1 MKTEIQIVVGTG
13 GVGKT
18 TTAVAMA
25 FAQAKMGKKVLLL
38 TVDPSQRLKV
48 SLGLSHDG
56 QLQQI
61 SHQGISITACLLNAQ
76 KIFDDFVRQFAQ
88 KDERI
93 QSLFQNK
100 LYQKLSTQLSGAQEF
115 TSIEF
120 IYSQYKTGLWDLILI
135 DTPPA
140 EQAIDFLNTPQKI
153 IALFDKNIFQWVR
166 LGRPQKER
174 GFFERMLVLGY
185 EKLVK
190 ILESL
195 TGAEFL
201 SQLFDFFQL
210 IENWQEK
217 IAERL
222 TFSQQLL
229 HGESTKFILVTSLRN
244 VALHEAAELKTE
256 LEKQGYQ
263 FEKMYLNKAF
273 LPESVMESKG
283 LTLDSEVIQY
293 QEQKKQ
299 LLNQFQMDSRL
310 QSLSWICLPEYE
322 EDLSSLE
329 DMRQM
334 IQDIYAALNP
344 SKVVSCGKTSG

>member
-1 MKTEIQIVVGTG
+1 MSAEIQIVVGTG

-48 SLGLSHDG
+48 SLGLNQDG
-56 QLQQI
+56 QLQEI
-61 SHQGISITACLLNAQ
+61 HHQGVTITACLLNAE
-76 KIFDDFVRQFAQ
+76 KIFNDFVRQFAQ

-120 IYSQYKTGLWDLILI
+120 IYSQYKTGAWDLILI

-140 EQAIDFLNTPQKI
+140 EQAIDFLKTPQKI
-153 IALFDKNIFQWVR
+153 ISLFDKNIFQWIR
-166 LGRPQKER
+166 LGRPEKQR

-195 TGAEFL
+195 TGSEFL

-210 IENWQEK
+210 IEAWQEK
-217 IAERL
+217 IAQRL

-229 HGESTKFILVTSLRN
+229 HGESTHFILVTSLRN
-244 VALHEAAELKTE
+244 VALQEAAELKLE
-256 LEKQGYQ
+256 LEKQGYH
-263 FEKMYLNKAF
+263 FARMYLNKAF
-273 LPESVMESKG
+273 LPPS
-283 LTLDSEVIQY
+283 VIQSKNFALDQNVLQY
-293 QEQKKQ
+293 YEQKKE
-299 LLNQFQMDSRL
+299 LMNQFQKDSRL
-310 QSLSWICLPEYE
+310 DRLSWVCLPEYE
-322 EDLSSLE
+322 EELSSLE
-329 DMRQM
+329 DMNQM
-334 IQDIYAALNP
+334 IQDIYAALN
-344 SKVVSCGKTSG
+344 

>member
-1 MKTEIQIVVGTG
+1 MYPEMESFMNAEIQIVVGTG

-25 FAQAKMGKKVLLL
+25 FAQAKKGKKVLLL

-48 SLGLSHDG
+48 SLGLNQDG
-56 QLQQI
+56 QLQEI
-61 SHQGISITACLLNAQ
+61 HHQGVSITACLLNAE
-76 KIFDDFVRQFAQ
+76 KIFNDFVRQFAQ

-120 IYSQYKTGLWDLILI
+120 IYSQYKTGVWDLILI

-140 EQAIDFLNTPQKI
+140 EQAIDFLKTPQKI
-153 IALFDKNIFQWVR
+153 IALFDKNIFQWIR
-166 LGRPQKER
+166 LGRPEKQR

-195 TGAEFL
+195 TGSEFL

-210 IENWQEK
+210 IEAWQEK
-217 IAERL
+217 IAQRL

-229 HGESTKFILVTSLRN
+229 HGENTHFILVTSLRK
-244 VALHEAAELKTE
+244 VALQEAAELKAE
-256 LEKQGYQ
+256 LEKQGYH
-263 FEKMYLNKAF
+263 FARMYLNKAF
-273 LPESVMESKG
+273 LSATTMQSKN
-283 LTLDSEVIQY
+283 LVLDQAVLQY
-293 QEQKKQ
+293 YEQKKE
-299 LLNQFQMDSRL
+299 LMNQFQMDSRL
-310 QSLSWICLPEYE
+310 DRLSWVCLPEYE
-322 EDLSSLE
+322 EELSSLE
-329 DMRQM
+329 DMDQM
-334 IQDIYAALNP
+334 IQDIYAALN
-344 SKVVSCGKTSG
+344 

>member
-1 MKTEIQIVVGTG
+1 MNAEIQIVVGTG

-25 FAQAKMGKKVLLL
+25 FAQAKKGKKVLLL

-48 SLGLSHDG
+48 SLGLNQDG
-56 QLQQI
+56 QLQEI
-61 SHQGISITACLLNAQ
+61 HHQGVSITACLLNAE
-76 KIFDDFVRQFAQ
+76 KIFNDFVRQFAQ

-120 IYSQYKTGLWDLILI
+120 IYSQYKTGVWDLILI

-140 EQAIDFLNTPQKI
+140 EQAIDFLKTPQKI
-153 IALFDKNIFQWVR
+153 IALFDKNIFQWIR
-166 LGRPQKER
+166 LGRPEKQR

-195 TGAEFL
+195 TGSEFL

-210 IENWQEK
+210 IEAWQEK
-217 IAERL
+217 IAQRL

-229 HGESTKFILVTSLRN
+229 HGENTHFILVTSLRK
-244 VALHEAAELKTE
+244 VALQEAAELKAE
-256 LEKQGYQ
+256 LEKQGYH
-263 FEKMYLNKAF
+263 FARMYLNKAF
-273 LPESVMESKG
+273 LSATTMQSKN
-283 LTLDSEVIQY
+283 LVLDQAVLQY
-293 QEQKKQ
+293 YEQKKE
-299 LLNQFQMDSRL
+299 LMNQFQMDSRL
-310 QSLSWICLPEYE
+310 DRLSWVCLPEYE
-322 EDLSSLE
+322 EELSSLE
-329 DMRQM
+329 DMDQM
-334 IQDIYAALNP
+334 IQDIYAALN
-344 SKVVSCGKTSG
+344 